1 MRPRIVAPGDSLT
14 SGHGI
19 GTTAAFPAA
28 LQQRIDA
35 EGFDYAGVS
44 RDTSAQAVARLD
56 RALDGDVRILILAVG
71 ANDGLRGVPVAEVR
85 RNISRIIEAAQAR
98 RIKVL
103 LLTTFTWSLPS
114 GTACGWYRS

>member
-1 MRPRIVAPGDSLT
+1 VRDGARPQRDVDWRDA
-14 SGHGI
+14 
-19 GTTAAFPAA
+19 TAAFPAA

-35 EGFDYAGVS
+35 EGFDYAVVNAGVS

-114 GTACGWYRS
+114 GTTCGWYRS

>member
-1 MRPRIVAPGDSLT
+1 MRPRIVALGDSLT

-56 RALDGDVRILILAVG
+56 RALVGDVRILILAVG

-114 GTACGWYRS
+114 GTTCGWYRS